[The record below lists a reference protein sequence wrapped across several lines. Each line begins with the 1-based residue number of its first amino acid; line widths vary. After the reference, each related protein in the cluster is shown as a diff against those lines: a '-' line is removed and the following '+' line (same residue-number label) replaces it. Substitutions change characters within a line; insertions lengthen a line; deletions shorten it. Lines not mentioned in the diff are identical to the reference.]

1 MKKLIS
7 FSLYG
12 NDPKYI
18 QGMFRNIE
26 LKKEFYPDWDI
37 IIYHDNSLEPDV
49 IKRLSQSAHLK
60 NFTDSG
66 MLAASWRFCAF
77 DEPDLDRFIVRDA
90 DSRLSRREVE
100 AVSEWE
106 DSNRSLHI
114 MRDHPHHGHPILG
127 GMWGLK
133 SDVGIISMKD
143 KILEYQGGKVGH
155 ITNRDNWSMADMN
168 FLRDV
173 IYSTFATP
181 SLCKIQA
188 AQDYMHKASWNNE
201 SWTEDFPTK
210 RNTDKN
216 FVGEIITF
224 DNEDNEIR
232 GPQYQE
238 LLDC

>member
-77 DEPDLDRFIVRDA
+77 DEPGLDRFIVRDA
-90 DSRLSRREVE
+90 DSRLSRREAE

-114 MRDHPHHGHPILG
+114 MRDHPHHGYPILG

-133 SDVGIISMKD
+133 SDVAIPSMKD
-143 KILEYQGGKVGH
+143 KILEYQGGRVEH

-168 FLRDV
+168 FLRDYV
-173 IYSTFATP
+173 YKSLATEET
-181 SLCKIQA
+181 CKIHA
-188 AQDYMHKASWNNE
+188 ATDYMHKVPWNNE
-201 SWTEDFPTK
+201 SWANDFPSP
-210 RNTDKN
+210 RNQEKN
-216 FVGEIITF
+216 FIGEIFSIVNGQEKR
-224 DNEDNEIR
+224 DY
-232 GPQYQE
+232 QYKE
-238 LLDC
+238 L